1 MTLDL
6 ATLLS
11 GTEASVLRLGPDGKA
26 EGSLLT
32 SDLVREFSDVSID
45 SRSVSPGSLFVALP
59 GTRADGHA
67 FVEQALRAGARAAL
81 VSRVPEIDTTMWDDP
96 RYLCVVPET
105 LAALQSLATTWR
117 LRQPARVIGI
127 TGSIGKTTTKEVLA
141 AVLSA
146 RWPVLWSEAN
156 LNTEIGLPLMLLRL
170 TNQHRAGIFEMGMY
184 VTGDIELLA
193 RIAQPHTGL
202 VTTIAPIH
210 LERMG
215 TIDAIAREKSKLIQA
230 LPPDGLAVLNAD
242 DPWTRAM
249 AMTSGTANQVLVGL
263 AEGAE
268 YRASGIEPRGLEGL
282 TFTLHA
288 EGGAWTI
295 RTRVPGVH
303 TVHAFLSAAAV
314 ARSMGMGWHEVAD
327 ALAEV
332 RLESRQRMLR
342 LGTDVLL
349 IDDSYNAAPLSV
361 LAALDLLNN
370 GSGTRIAVLGDMLEL
385 GPGEEAAHREIGARV
400 AQVADWLVLRGKRV
414 LWTAEEAIALGM
426 DSDRVIRA
434 ETNIE
439 AASAVRDIA
448 RQRAPVVAASPRMQR
463 PTGATAPGDQ
473 RFTILVK
480 GSRGIRMEEIVQDL
494 QREWL

>member
-6 ATLLS
+6 TTLLS
-11 GTEASVLRLGPDGKA
+11 GTEASVVRLGPDGKV
-26 EGSLLT
+26 EGNLLT
-32 SDLVREFSDVSID
+32 SDLVREFSDVTID
-45 SRSVSPGSLFVALP
+45 SRTVSPGSLFVALP

-67 FVEQALRAGARAAL
+67 FVERALQAGARAAL
-81 VSRVPEIDTTMWDDP
+81 VSHVPDFDTRIWDYP
-96 RYLCVVPET
+96 RYLCVVPDPLE
-105 LAALQSLATTWR
+105 ALQSLATFWR
-117 LRQPARVIGI
+117 MQQTGRVIGI

-170 TNQHRAGIFEMGMY
+170 THQHRAGVFEMGMY

-193 RIAQPHTGL
+193 RIARPHTGL

-215 TIDAIAREKSKLIQA
+215 SIDAIAREKSKLIQA

-263 AEGAE
+263 DAEAE
-268 YRASGIEPRGLEGL
+268 YRASDIEPHGLDGV

-288 EGGAWTI
+288 EGGAHTI

-303 TVHAFLSAAAV
+303 TLHAFLSAAAV
-314 ARSMGMGWHEVAD
+314 ARSMGMEWEELTD
-327 ALAEV
+327 AMSEV
-332 RLESRQRMLR
+332 RLQSRQRMLR

-349 IDDSYNAAPLSV
+349 LDDSYNAAPLSV
-361 LAALDLLNN
+361 AAALDLLSN
-370 GSGTRIAVLGDMLEL
+370 GSGTKIAVLGDMLEL
-385 GPGEEAAHREIGARV
+385 GPGEEAAHRDIGVRV
-400 AQVADWLVLRGKRV
+400 AQVADWLVVRGERAR
-414 LWTAEEAIALGM
+414 WIAEEAIAGGM
-426 DSDRVIRA
+426 DSSRVIAA
-434 ETNIE
+434 ETNNE
-439 AASAVRDIA
+439 AASAVRDIV
-448 RQRAPVVAASPRMQR
+448 RERAAVDPSSPRMQR
-463 PTGATAPGDQ
+463 QSGTLRLADH
-473 RFTILVK
+473 RVTILVK